1 MANKKSTKP
10 GVVCIIGPGM
20 IGGSVGL
27 GLRKKRLAGQVIGV
41 GHRRASL
48 TKALKMG
55 AIDTATLDLEEGVRE
70 ADIVIICT
78 SVELIPE
85 MAAKAIPAMKR
96 GSVLTDVGSAKR
108 GIVEFVERARRNDIA
123 FVGGHPIAGSERRG
137 IDAAKADL
145 FVGSV
150 CILTPVNRR
159 RGEKALRRVK
169 AMWQGLG
176 AKVHLLSPAEHDRTL
191 ASTSHLPLLL
201 ASALVNTVGAKKLP
215 YAGPGFRD
223 MTRIAS
229 SDAGLW
235 RDILLQNRREVIQ
248 ALKSF
253 KKELDALESAIDGK
267 KAAALHSRLKRA
279 KRLRDSIT
287 RDRK

>member
-10 GVVCIIGPGM
+10 GVVCIVGPGM

-96 GSVLTDVGSAKR
+96 GAVLTDVGSAKR

-137 IDAAKADL
+137 IGAAKADL

-159 RGEKALRRVK
+159 AEALRRVRT
-169 AMWQGLG
+169 MWQGLG

-235 RDILLQNRREVIQ
+235 RDILLQNRRDVLQ

-267 KAAALHSRLKRA
+267 KAAAVYLRLKRA

>member
-48 TKALKMG
+48 TRALKMG

-70 ADIVIICT
+70 ADMVIICT

-96 GSVLTDVGSAKR
+96 GAVLTDVGSAKR

-159 RGEKALRRVK
+159 RSEKALRRVK

-201 ASALVNTVGAKKLP
+201 ASSLVNTVGAKKLP

-267 KAAALHSRLKRA
+267 KAAALYSRLKRA
-279 KRLRDSIT
+279 KRLRDSVT

>member
-1 MANKKSTKP
+1 
-10 GVVCIIGPGM
+10 M

-27 GLRKKRLAGQVIGV
+27 GLRKKRLAGEVIGV

-48 TKALKMG
+48 TRALKMG

-85 MAAKAIPAMKR
+85 MAARAIPAMKR
-96 GSVLTDVGSAKR
+96 GAVLTDVGSAKR

-137 IDAAKADL
+137 IDAAKADM
-145 FVGSV
+145 FVGSA

-159 RGEKALRRVK
+159 RSEKALRRVK

-201 ASALVNTVGAKKLP
+201 ASSLVNTVGARELP

-267 KAAALHSRLKRA
+267 RAAALYSRLRRA
-279 KRLRDSIT
+279 KRLRDSVT
-287 RDRK
+287 HDRK

>member
-1 MANKKSTKP
+1 MADKKSTKL
-10 GVVCIIGPGM
+10 GVVCIVGTGM
-20 IGGSVGL
+20 IGGSIGL
-27 GLRKKRLAGQVIGV
+27 GLRKKRLARRVVGV

-55 AIDTATLDLEEGVRE
+55 AIDSATLDIKEGVRE
-70 ADIVIICT
+70 ADMVIMCT

-85 MAAKAIPAMKR
+85 MAAEAVPAMKR
-96 GSVLTDVGSAKR
+96 GAILTDVGSTKR
-108 GIVEFVERARRNDIA
+108 RIVEFVECIGRDDIA
-123 FVGGHPIAGSERRG
+123 FVGGHPIAGSEQRG
-137 IDAAKADL
+137 IGAARADL
-145 FVGSV
+145 FKGCV
-150 CILTPVNRR
+150 CILTPVNRSR
-159 RGEKALRRVK
+159 SEKALRRVK

-176 AKVHLLSPAEHDRTL
+176 AKVHLLSPDEHDRTL

-201 ASALVNTVGAKKLP
+201 ASSLANTVGPKKLP

-229 SDAGLW
+229 SDPALW
-235 RDILLQNRREVIQ
+235 RDILLQNRRDVLR

-253 KKELDALESAIDGK
+253 KKELDAMESAIDGE
-267 KAAALHSRLKRA
+267 KAAALYSRLMRA